1 MISCPVCSRNKKQPH
16 AEKNMCVCGAVF
28 DGRGNLIGDAPQIDM
43 AELESEAQP
52 SDFKNKPGS
61 ALQSLIPDWV
71 VQFKKGCGCKDMRI
85 KMDRWG
91 TDGCIARENQIIG
104 HLLQQNDKLI
114 PMFRGLPKSIKKLA
128 AKKLLDKAIKLSR

>member
-16 AEKNMCVCGAVF
+16 AEKNMCACGAVF

-43 AELESEAQP
+43 AEPEPEAKP

-91 TDGCIARENQIIG
+91 TEGCISKENQIIG

-114 PMFRGLPKSIKKLA
+114 PMFRGVPKSIKKLA

>member
-1 MISCPVCSRNKKQPH
+1 MIHCPHCNKKHSVVHPVR
-16 AEKNMCVCGAVF
+16 NRCSCGAGF
-28 DGRGNLIGDAPQIDM
+28 DGEGYAVDADVPP
-43 AELESEAQP
+43 LVVKSV
-52 SDFKNKPGS
+52 SSTDFKNKPGS

-91 TDGCIARENQIIG
+91 TDGCIAKENQIIG

-114 PMFRGLPKSIKKLA
+114 PMFRGVPKSIKKLA